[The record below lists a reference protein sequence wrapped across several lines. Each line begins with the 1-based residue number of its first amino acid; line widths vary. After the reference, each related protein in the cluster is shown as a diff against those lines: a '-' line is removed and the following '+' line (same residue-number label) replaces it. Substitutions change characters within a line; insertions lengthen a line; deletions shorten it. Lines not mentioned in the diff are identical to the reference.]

1 MALSLQRN
9 QKTRII
15 MKKILLLIVC
25 VICLML
31 GSCSTN
37 PDFKT
42 DGKGNEVFYLEPGVE
57 LISADYDAWGGYFNC
72 LVRNVDST
80 YVPQEKKL
88 IVYGSI
94 TGNENFSVTFHER

>member
-1 MALSLQRN
+1 
-9 QKTRII
+9 
-15 MKKILLLIVC
+15 MKKILFLILSVVC
-25 VICLML
+25 LTL
-31 GSCSTN
+31 GSCSMDTN

-42 DGKGNEVFYLEPGVE
+42 DTEGNEVFELEPGVE

-72 LVRNVDST
+72 IVRKVDST

-94 TGNENFSVTFHER
+94 TGNEKFSVTFHER